1 MAGPYTRAVRRF
13 PLLAALVLVL
23 VLAACGGGS
32 SKPYTA
38 AGTKAC
44 LIQKGFTGVTT
55 NADKV
60 GFIAAFASN
69 GGIQAKSSTGNVL
82 TIAFTQGPGSVA
94 GTERAFRRN
103 APASLRP
110 HMSDIMEA
118 QGSAVL
124 VWTVSPTTQELSD
137 AEGCLAS

>member
-1 MAGPYTRAVRRF
+1 VRRF
-13 PLLAALVLVL
+13 PLLAALLLVL

-44 LIQKGFTGVTT
+44 LTQKGFTGVTT
-55 NADKV
+55 NADTV
-60 GFIAAFASN
+60 GFIAAFAAN

-94 GTERAFRRN
+94 GTEKAFRRN
-103 APASLRP
+103 APANLRP

>member
-1 MAGPYTRAVRRF
+1 VRRF

-44 LIQKGFTGVTT
+44 LSQKGFTGVTT

-60 GFIAAFASN
+60 GFIAAFAAD

-94 GTERAFRRN
+94 GTEKAFRRN
-103 APASLRP
+103 APASLRS

-137 AEGCLAS
+137 AEGCLAP

>member
-1 MAGPYTRAVRRF
+1 MRRF
-13 PLLAALVLVL
+13 PPLAALLLVL
-23 VLAACGGGS
+23 VLAGCGSGS

-60 GFIAAFASN
+60 GFIAAFAAN

-82 TIAFTQGPGSVA
+82 TIAFTEGPGSVA
-94 GTERAFRRN
+94 GTEKAFRRN

-110 HMSDIMEA
+110 HLSDIMES
-118 QGSAVL
+118 QGNAVL

>member
-1 MAGPYTRAVRRF
+1 MRRF
-13 PLLAALVLVL
+13 PLLAALLLVL
-23 VLAACGGGS
+23 VLAACGSGS

-44 LIQKGFTGVTT
+44 LTQKGFTGVTT
-55 NADKV
+55 NAGKV
-60 GFIAAFASN
+60 GFIAAFAAN

-82 TIAFTQGPGSVA
+82 TVAFTEGPGSVA
-94 GTERAFRRN
+94 GTEKAFRRN

-110 HMSDIMEA
+110 HMSDIMES
-118 QGSAVL
+118 QGNAVL

-137 AEGCLAS
+137 AEGCLAP